1 MPGWKFRKTNMTGIS
16 SKKNFG
22 KKVTN
27 NDFLM
32 KEKQLIKQIVTFN
45 C

>member
-1 MPGWKFRKTNMTGIS
+1 MTGIS
-16 SKKNFG
+16 SKKIFG

-27 NDFLM
+27 DDFFM
-32 KEKQLIKQIVTFN
+32 KEKLLITRIVTFN

>member
-1 MPGWKFRKTNMTGIS
+1 MTGIS
-16 SKKNFG
+16 SKNFFG

-27 NDFLM
+27 DDFLM
-32 KEKQLIKQIVTFN
+32 KEKQLIKRIVTFN

>member
-1 MPGWKFRKTNMTGIS
+1 MTGIS
-16 SKKNFG
+16 SKNLE

-27 NDFLM
+27 DDFLM
-32 KEKQLIKQIVTFN
+32 KEKQLIKRIVTFN

>member
-1 MPGWKFRKTNMTGIS
+1 MTGIS
-16 SKKNFG
+16 SKKIFG

-27 NDFLM
+27 DDFLM
-32 KEKQLIKQIVTFN
+32 KEKHLIKRIVTFN